1 MAKNFEDIRKKLLGE
16 RYDVDGYYGAQCWD
30 GYAQYMKELGYSY
43 ANCTKSGYVKDIY
56 TERKTNGMLKSCDE
70 VSIMQAGDIA
80 VFRETPEWTPYSH
93 IAIFVRDVDGEYGI
107 FLGQNQGGTDG
118 RFNEIK
124 FPYYATYDKA
134 FRPKCF
140 KSSKP
145 ANNNANAS
153 TNKKPDQRLTKE
165 SKVEFCG
172 LLRVEKYADG
182 MVYNSRIGGWLPASI
197 LYEDSAKD
205 GKKDQYFANTNATFT
220 IKGTFTVKDVSAK
233 NNTVYLKELGCWV
246 KAGPLIEVREGK

>member
-107 FLGQNQGGTDG
+107 FLGQEEQTEDSMKSNSHIMLHMI
-118 RFNEIK
+118 RRSVRSVS
-124 FPYYATYDKA
+124 KA
-134 FRPKCF
+134 QNRQII
-140 KSSKP
+140 
-145 ANNNANAS
+145 
-153 TNKKPDQRLTKE
+153 TLMHQRTK
-165 SKVEFCG
+165 
-172 LLRVEKYADG
+172 
-182 MVYNSRIGGWLPASI
+182 SRIS
-197 LYEDSAKD
+197 D
-205 GKKDQYFANTNATFT
+205 
-220 IKGTFTVKDVSAK
+220 
-233 NNTVYLKELGCWV
+233 
-246 KAGPLIEVREGK
+246 